1 MAILLAGFVAYRQL
15 PVSAL
20 PEVDYPII
28 QVVTFY
34 PGASPDVMSSAVT
47 APLER
52 QFGEMPGLNQMTST
66 SSQGGSVIVLQF
78 NLTEDIDV
86 AEQEV
91 QAGINAAQSFLPT
104 GLPNPPIYSK
114 VNPADQPVMTLALT
128 SDTMPLQK
136 VEDLADT
143 NMAQKIS
150 QVSGVGL
157 VSIAGGQKPA
167 VRIQANPAQL
177 ASYGISLEDLRTAV
191 AAANVN
197 TAKGNLNGTRQS
209 YTIGANDQLLTS
221 GRLQAHRHRLSQRR
235 AGPHVRCGG
244 HRRRLGEHH
253 AGRVDEPH
261 SGRHRERAAPARR
274 QHHRGGRS
282 HQGHP
287 AAAAGQ
293 PAGLDQGSDPHRPH
307 RDHPRLGQRCAV
319 RADAHHRRWS

>member
-1 MAILLAGFVAYRQL
+1 
-15 PVSAL
+15 
-20 PEVDYPII
+20 
-28 QVVTFY
+28 
-34 PGASPDVMSSAVT
+34 MSSAVT

-128 SDTMPLQK
+128 SDTMPLQQ

-157 VSIAGGQKPA
+157 VARSLRSAYRQTRRSLLPT
-167 VRIQANPAQL
+167 
-177 ASYGISLEDLRTAV
+177 ASVSKICAPQSLTP
-191 AAANVN
+191 
-197 TAKGNLNGTRQS
+197 T
-209 YTIGANDQLLTS
+209 
-221 GRLQAHRHRLSQRR
+221 
-235 AGPHVRCGG
+235 
-244 HRRRLGEHH
+244 
-253 AGRVDEPH
+253 
-261 SGRHRERAAPARR
+261 
-274 QHHRGGRS
+274 
-282 HQGHP
+282 
-287 AAAAGQ
+287 
-293 PAGLDQGSDPHRPH
+293 
-307 RDHPRLGQRCAV
+307 
-319 RADAHHRRWS
+319 